1 MEGVEG
7 VGIKGGVAPPT
18 TLLIVGRCAAIHAA
32 HCFAIRGGLRP
43 WGGGVRI
50 TYHVIIYGLVIVI
63 NNFSEKRAPA
73 PGAKPPRELR
83 SNEQRGW
90 RRNAPQ

>member
-1 MEGVEG
+1 VEGVEG

-43 WGGGVRI
+43 WAGVRFSLKLFMTI
-50 TYHVIIYGLVIVI
+50 T
-63 NNFSEKRAPA
+63 RP
-73 PGAKPPRELR
+73 
-83 SNEQRGW
+83 
-90 RRNAPQ
+90 